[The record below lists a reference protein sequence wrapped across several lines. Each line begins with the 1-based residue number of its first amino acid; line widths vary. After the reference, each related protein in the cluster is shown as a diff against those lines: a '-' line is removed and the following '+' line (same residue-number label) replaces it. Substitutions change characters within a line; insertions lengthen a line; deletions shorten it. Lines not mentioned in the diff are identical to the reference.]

1 MTWEQIIKFE
11 FKPKDNKKTPKKKDK
26 GFKGFKG
33 KRGGKDTMK
42 DFDVSNIVKDILWKK
57 NAESV
62 TLKVKKD
69 LDDCHVYIEIKEIN
83 K

>member
-1 MTWEQIIKFE
+1 MINVLDIREGVTF
-11 FKPKDNKKTPKKKDK
+11 
-26 GFKGFKG
+26 
-33 KRGGKDTMK
+33 GGMK
-42 DFDVSNIVKDILWKK
+42 DFDVSNIVRDVLWKK

-69 LDDCHVYIEIKEIN
+69 LDDCHVYIEIKKIN

>member
-1 MTWEQIIKFE
+1 MLNLLDIREGVTF
-11 FKPKDNKKTPKKKDK
+11 
-26 GFKGFKG
+26 
-33 KRGGKDTMK
+33 GGMK

>member
-1 MTWEQIIKFE
+1 MINAFDIKEGASF
-11 FKPKDNKKTPKKKDK
+11 D
-26 GFKGFKG
+26 G
-33 KRGGKDTMK
+33 MK
-42 DFDVSNIVKDILWKK
+42 DFDVLNIVKDILWKK
-57 NAESV
+57 NAQSV

>member
-1 MTWEQIIKFE
+1 MINALDIREGVAF
-11 FKPKDNKKTPKKKDK
+11 
-26 GFKGFKG
+26 
-33 KRGGKDTMK
+33 GGMK

-57 NAESV
+57 NAQSV

>member
-1 MTWEQIIKFE
+1 MINVLDIREGATF
-11 FKPKDNKKTPKKKDK
+11 
-26 GFKGFKG
+26 
-33 KRGGKDTMK
+33 GGMK

-69 LDDCHVYIEIKEIN
+69 LDDCHIYIEIK

>member
-1 MTWEQIIKFE
+1 MREADWKFLKICRKILPMLNLLDIRE
-11 FKPKDNKKTPKKKDK
+11 GVTF
-26 GFKGFKG
+26 
-33 KRGGKDTMK
+33 GGMK

-62 TLKVKKD
+62 ILKVKKD
-69 LDDCHVYIEIKEIN
+69 IDDCHVYIEIKEIN